1 MEVFHASPGH
11 RVPAEAFRIGLAQ
24 FPALIAHLVQRG
36 ADAIVVQHLFGF
48 RSAVLE
54 SKFVLNVRG
63 VAKIS
68 RERQPLRH
76 GKTIFF
82 AVLDHTVVH
91 STESGR
97 SRNPAVGLR

>member
-1 MEVFHASPGH
+1 
-11 RVPAEAFRIGLAQ
+11 
-24 FPALIAHLVQRG
+24 
-36 ADAIVVQHLFGF
+36 
-48 RSAVLE
+48 
-54 SKFVLNVRG
+54 VLNVRG